1 MFFSEIPQPIKEWFG
16 SDSAADELAS
26 INDFLGLEGDKQ
38 LIIFYALS
46 NLELKKISLEQFYA
60 ELQTKLTPLAG
71 EERAQQAIQTI
82 NEKILAPIKTDLI
95 NFGVLPADWAAAA
108 APAAQP
114 TEPEIPT
121 EIKQPVAGEQPAGES
136 ITPPSPAQTQPAE
149 PGILRP
155 SFKNEPFVFHQAEQP
170 TKPIAQPEQPA
181 FGIGYKISESAD
193 AGIKKQG
200 GQVAELV
207 PQTPP
212 TAESKTRVVNYSEFR
227 TPIEKTE
234 AVQPSAEPTP
244 TNQQAVP
251 GTLSQN
257 VVNLKKNGQA
267 SAEPSE
273 ENAKNTINLKDLPL

>member
-1 MFFSEIPQPIKEWFG
+1 MNITSVPKSIREWFG
-16 SDSAADELAS
+16 SDRTLDQIES
-26 INDFLGLEGDKQ
+26 INTSLNLNEDDSTIVVFALAKLEVKEFGLSE
-38 LIIFYALS
+38 FY
-46 NLELKKISLEQFYA
+46 ND
-60 ELQTKLTPLAG
+60 LQSKLAPLVG
-71 EERAQQAIQTI
+71 VEKTQQAIQTI

-95 NFGVLPADWAAAA
+95 NFGVLPADWAEAAS
-108 APAAQP
+108 PAAQP

-121 EIKQPVAGEQPAGES
+121 EIKQPVAGEQPAEES

-181 FGIGYKISESAD
+181 FGIGYKIFEPAD
-193 AGIKKQG
+193 AGIKKQETPA
-200 GQVAELV
+200 AEPAL
-207 PQTPP
+207 QTPP
-212 TAESKTRVVNYSEFR
+212 TAEPKNRVVNYSEFR

-267 SAEPSE
+267 SAKPSE

>member
-1 MFFSEIPQPIKEWFG
+1 MNITSVPKSIREWFG
-16 SDSAADELAS
+16 SDRTLDQIES
-26 INDFLGLEGDKQ
+26 INTSLNLNEDDSTIVVFALAKLEVKEFGLSE
-38 LIIFYALS
+38 FY
-46 NLELKKISLEQFYA
+46 ND
-60 ELQTKLTPLAG
+60 LQSKLAPLVG
-71 EERAQQAIQTI
+71 VEKTQQAIQTI

-95 NFGVLPADWAAAA
+95 NFGVLPADWAEAAS
-108 APAAQP
+108 PAAQP

-121 EIKQPVAGEQPAGES
+121 EIKQPVAGEQPAEES

-181 FGIGYKISESAD
+181 FGIGYKIFEPAD
-193 AGIKKQG
+193 AGIKKQETPA
-200 GQVAELV
+200 AEPAL
-207 PQTPP
+207 QTPP
-212 TAESKTRVVNYSEFR
+212 TAEPKTRVVNYSEFR

>member
-1 MFFSEIPQPIKEWFG
+1 MNITSVPKSIREWFG
-16 SDSAADELAS
+16 SDRTLDQIES
-26 INDFLGLEGDKQ
+26 INTSLNLNEDDSTIVVFALAKLEVKEFGLSE
-38 LIIFYALS
+38 FY
-46 NLELKKISLEQFYA
+46 ND
-60 ELQTKLTPLAG
+60 LQSKLAPLVG
-71 EERAQQAIQTI
+71 VEKTQQAIQTI

-95 NFGVLPADWAAAA
+95 NFGVLPADWAEAAS
-108 APAAQP
+108 PAAQP

-121 EIKQPVAGEQPAGES
+121 EIKQPVAGEQPAEES

-181 FGIGYKISESAD
+181 FGIGYKIFEPAD
-193 AGIKKQG
+193 AGIKKQETPA
-200 GQVAELV
+200 AEPAL
-207 PQTPP
+207 QTPP
-212 TAESKTRVVNYSEFR
+212 TAEPKTRVVNYSEFR

-267 SAEPSE
+267 SAKPSE